1 MNMRNT
7 VCKMFVLA
15 ALVAACDKPYEMN
28 LPLTVAGRHITLS
41 KDGGSTHV
49 LVYSTGD
56 WTAHFDH
63 SVRWAAIDRTSGS
76 GNSELVFSFA
86 ANYGI
91 ARQVGIVLESG
102 ANRDTVFMLQNGPV
116 TTPSFRFADAAVP
129 ILRVGGDVRVSA
141 TSNLYYSADA
151 LVAKAIYTTPEN
163 TKDTVV
169 ITGSDSDPSH
179 WILSATPSWN
189 GLSFTVAD
197 NSSGSLRNAQILM
210 NIDDPTGRTLKSVL
224 TVNQTMDNPK
234 FTLKSVSGTYE
245 KDAATVTVEATANNI
260 YPYAVDITI
269 PESCDW
275 IKSPGLTSE
284 GLTFSL
290 TENTGGK
297 SRSAKID
304 ISFTDAAGNTAKA
317 SHTVMQKS

>member
-1 MNMRNT
+1 MRNT
-7 VCKMFVLA
+7 VCKILALA
-15 ALVAACDKPYEMN
+15 AIVAACDKPYEMN
-28 LPLTVAGRHITLS
+28 LPLSVAGRHITLS

-63 SVRWAAIDRTSGS
+63 SVRWASVDRTSGT
-76 GNSELVFSFA
+76 GNSELVFSYA

-116 TTPSFRFADAAVP
+116 TTPSFRFADSSVP
-129 ILRVGGDVRVSA
+129 VLRVGGQVRVSA

-163 TKDTVV
+163 TRDTVV
-169 ITGSDSDPSH
+169 INGADTDPSH
-179 WILSATPSWN
+179 WILSATPTWN

-210 NIDDPTGRTLKSVL
+210 NIEDPTGRTLKSVIS
-224 TVNQTMDNPK
+224 VNQTMDGPK

-245 KDAATVTVEATANNI
+245 KAAATVIADATLNNI
-260 YPYAVDITI
+260 YPYDVTI
-269 PESCDW
+269 SVPETCDW
-275 IKSPGLTSE
+275 ITGLVLTSR
-284 GLTFSL
+284 GLQFNMS
-290 TENTGGK
+290 ENESGNL
-297 SRSAKID
+297 RSAKISID
-304 ISFTDAAGNTAKA
+304 FTDDSGASVKA
-317 SHTVMQKS
+317 SFTVMQKA

>member
-1 MNMRNT
+1 MRNT
-7 VCKMFVLA
+7 VCKLLVLA
-15 ALVAACDKPYEMN
+15 AMVAACDKPYEMD
-28 LPLTVAGRHITLS
+28 LPLSVSGRHITLS

-76 GNSELVFSFA
+76 GNSELVFSYG

-116 TTPSFRFADAAVP
+116 TTPSFRFTDASVP
-129 ILRVGGDVRVSA
+129 VLRVGGQLRVSA

-163 TKDTVV
+163 TRDTVV
-169 ITGSDSDPSH
+169 ISGVDTDPSH
-179 WILSATPSWN
+179 WILSAKPAWN
-189 GLSFTVAD
+189 GLTFTVAD

-210 NIDDPTGRTLKSVL
+210 NIDDPTGRTLKSVIM
-224 TVNQTMDNPK
+224 VNQTMDGPK

-245 KDAATVTVEATANNI
+245 KAATQVTVDATLNNI
-260 YPYAVDITI
+260 YPYDVTIAV
-269 PESCDW
+269 PETCDW
-275 IKSPGLTSE
+275 ITAMKLTSQ
-284 GLTFSL
+284 GLQFDLS
-290 TENTGGK
+290 ENASGK
-297 SRSAKID
+297 LRSSKISID
-304 ISFTDAAGNTAKA
+304 FTDDAGTSVKA
-317 SHTVMQKS
+317 SFTVMQKG

>member
-1 MNMRNT
+1 MRNT
-7 VCKMFVLA
+7 VCKMLVLA
-15 ALVAACDKPYEMN
+15 AIVAACDKPYEMD
-28 LPLTVAGRHITLS
+28 LPLSVAGRHITLS

-49 LVYSTGD
+49 LVYSSGD

-76 GNSELVFSFA
+76 GNSELVFTFA

-116 TTPSFRFADAAVP
+116 TTPSFRFTDASVP
-129 ILRVGGDVRVSA
+129 VLRVGGQVRVSA

-169 ITGSDSDPSH
+169 ISGVDTDPSH
-179 WILSATPSWN
+179 WILSAKPSWN
-189 GLSFTVAD
+189 GLAFTVAD

-210 NIDDPTGRTLKSVL
+210 NIDDPTGRTLKSV
-224 TVNQTMDNPK
+224 
-234 FTLKSVSGTYE
+234 SGTYE
-245 KDAATVTVEATANNI
+245 KEAATITADATLNNI
-260 YPYAVDITI
+260 YPYDVTLAV
-269 PESCDW
+269 PETCDW
-275 IKSPGLTSE
+275 ITALKLTSK
-284 GLTFSL
+284 GLQFNLS
-290 TENTGGK
+290 ENASGK
-297 SRSAKID
+297 LRSAKISID
-304 ISFTDAAGNTAKA
+304 FTDDSGASVKA
-317 SHTVMQKS
+317 SFTVMQKG

>member
-1 MNMRNT
+1 MRNT
-7 VCKMFVLA
+7 VCKLLVLA
-15 ALVAACDKPYEMN
+15 AMVAACDKPYEMD
-28 LPLTVAGRHITLS
+28 LPLSVAGRHITLS
-41 KDGGSTHV
+41 KDGGATHV

-76 GNSELVFSFA
+76 GNSELVFSYG

-116 TTPSFRFADAAVP
+116 TTPSFRFTDASVP
-129 ILRVGGDVRVSA
+129 VLRVGGQLRVSA

-169 ITGSDSDPSH
+169 ISGVDTDPSH

-189 GLSFTVAD
+189 GLSFSVAD
-197 NSSGSLRNAQILM
+197 NASGSIRNAQILM
-210 NIDDPTGRTLKSVL
+210 NIDDPTGRTLKSLL

-234 FTLKSVSGTYE
+234 LTLKSPSGTYE
-245 KDAATVTVEATANNI
+245 KAAAAVTVEATANNI
-260 YPYAVDITI
+260 YPYAVEITI

-275 IKSPGLTSE
+275 ITSPALTSE
-284 GLTFSL
+284 GLTFNLS
-290 TENTGGK
+290 ENTGGK
-297 SRSAKID
+297 LRSAKID
-304 ISFTDAAGNTAKA
+304 VSFTDDAGNTAKA

>member
-1 MNMRNT
+1 MRNT
-7 VCKMFVLA
+7 VCKMLVLA
-15 ALVAACDKPYEMN
+15 AIVAACDKPYEMD
-28 LPLTVAGRHITLS
+28 LPLSVAGRHITLS

-49 LVYSTGD
+49 LVYSSGD

-76 GNSELVFSFA
+76 GNSELVFTFA

-116 TTPSFRFADAAVP
+116 TTPSFRFTDASVP
-129 ILRVGGDVRVSA
+129 VLRVGGQVRVSA

-169 ITGSDSDPSH
+169 ISGVDTDPSH
-179 WILSATPSWN
+179 WILSAKPSWN
-189 GLSFTVAD
+189 GLAFTVAD

-210 NIDDPTGRTLKSVL
+210 NIDDPTGRTLKSVI
-224 TVNQTMDNPK
+224 TVNQTMDGPK

-245 KDAATVTVEATANNI
+245 KEAATITADATLNNI
-260 YPYAVDITI
+260 YPYDVTLAV
-269 PESCDW
+269 PETCDW
-275 IKSPGLTSE
+275 ITALKLTSK
-284 GLTFSL
+284 GLQFNLS
-290 TENTGGK
+290 ENASGK
-297 SRSAKID
+297 LRSAKISID
-304 ISFTDAAGNTAKA
+304 FTDDSGASVKA
-317 SHTVMQKS
+317 SFTVMQKG

>member
-1 MNMRNT
+1 M
-7 VCKMFVLA
+7 
-15 ALVAACDKPYEMN
+15 
-28 LPLTVAGRHITLS
+28 
-41 KDGGSTHV
+41 

-76 GNSELVFSFA
+76 GNSELIFTFG

-102 ANRDTVFMLQNGPV
+102 SVRDTVFMLQNGPV
-116 TTPSFRFADAAVP
+116 TTPSFRFTDASVP
-129 ILRVGGDVRVSA
+129 ILRVGGSVRVSA

-163 TKDTVV
+163 TKDTVL
-169 ITGSDSDPSH
+169 ISGNDADPAH
-179 WILSATPSWN
+179 WILSAKPSWN

-197 NSSGSLRNAQILM
+197 NASGSLRNAQILM
-210 NIDDPTGRTLKSVL
+210 NIDDPTGRTLKSVI

-234 FTLKSVSGTYE
+234 LTLKSPSGTYE
-245 KDAATVTVEATANNI
+245 KDAATITVEATANNV
-260 YPYAVDITI
+260 YPYAVDITL

-275 IKSPGLTSE
+275 ISAPALTSA
-284 GLTFSL
+284 GLTFTLS
-290 TENTGGK
+290 ENTGGK
-297 SRSAKID
+297 LRSAKID
-304 ISFTDAAGNTAKA
+304 VSFTDDAGNTAKA

>member
-1 MNMRNT
+1 MRNT
-7 VCKMFVLA
+7 VCKLLVLA
-15 ALVAACDKPYEMN
+15 AMVAACDKPYEMD
-28 LPLTVAGRHITLS
+28 LPLSVSGRHITLS

-76 GNSELVFSFA
+76 GNSELVFSYG

-116 TTPSFRFADAAVP
+116 TTPSFRFTDASVP
-129 ILRVGGDVRVSA
+129 VLRVGGQLRVSA

-163 TKDTVV
+163 TRDTVV
-169 ITGSDSDPSH
+169 ISGVDTDPSH
-179 WILSATPSWN
+179 WILSAKPAWN
-189 GLSFTVAD
+189 GLTFTVAD

-210 NIDDPTGRTLKSVL
+210 NIDDPTGRTLKSVIM
-224 TVNQTMDNPK
+224 VNQTMDGPK

-245 KDAATVTVEATANNI
+245 KAATQVTVEATLNNI
-260 YPYAVDITI
+260 YPYDVTIAV
-269 PESCDW
+269 PETCDW
-275 IKSPGLTSE
+275 ITAMKLTSQ
-284 GLTFSL
+284 GLQFDLS
-290 TENTGGK
+290 ENASGK
-297 SRSAKID
+297 LRSSKISID
-304 ISFTDAAGNTAKA
+304 FTDDAGASVKA
-317 SHTVMQKS
+317 SFTVMQKG

>member
-1 MNMRNT
+1 MRNT
-7 VCKMFVLA
+7 VCKLLVLA
-15 ALVAACDKPYEMN
+15 AMVATCDKPYEMD
-28 LPLTVAGRHITLS
+28 LPLSVSGRHITLS

-63 SVRWAAIDRTSGS
+63 SVRWAAIDRTFGS
-76 GNSELVFSFA
+76 GNSELVFSYG

-116 TTPSFRFADAAVP
+116 TTPSFRFTDASVP
-129 ILRVGGDVRVSA
+129 VLRVGGQLRVSA

-169 ITGSDSDPSH
+169 ISGVDTDPSH
-179 WILSATPSWN
+179 WILSAKPAWN
-189 GLSFTVAD
+189 GLTFTVAD

-210 NIDDPTGRTLKSVL
+210 NIDDPTGRTLKSVIM
-224 TVNQTMDNPK
+224 VNQTMDGPK

-245 KDAATVTVEATANNI
+245 KAATQVTVEATLNNI
-260 YPYAVDITI
+260 YPYDVTIAV
-269 PESCDW
+269 PETCDW
-275 IKSPGLTSE
+275 ITAMKLTSQ
-284 GLTFSL
+284 GLQFDLS
-290 TENTGGK
+290 ENASGK
-297 SRSAKID
+297 LRSSKISID
-304 ISFTDAAGNTAKA
+304 FTDDAGASVKA
-317 SHTVMQKS
+317 SFTVMQKG